1 MVGELSEDGN
11 WIWDGDNWVPHA
23 TEEASPQMNEAPE
36 LVVEPSVSVGTLP
49 VPSPEFNSPLNPVL
63 VTNPAFN
70 PLMIPI
76 EESNTPKILKI
87 ISGAFGIL
95 MSVVLL
101 LFILG
106 LVVGVNSDNISYYQ
120 NEGSSSASDY
130 ADAIGVVQILTYI
143 QVIFVFG
150 ILIAS
155 IMTILDKTAW
165 WVLPALITVLIFIF
179 AGTSYYLADAGNVY
193 LDSCDPEY
201 YDNCGEI
208 QEESMFDQDHM
219 FSGYGGLFGLS
230 IIGILS
236 LIIKAKSTNKTDGA
250 LEVAA
255 NGGTSKAANRTLA
268 ISIVVIVIGALFA
281 FMVFNALMNPVT
293 EDSNESSPTLQQFVG
308 RDMDVGADLSGD
320 VAEPLV
326 EVELEWADPN
336 SNTKNGGPIR
346 WDLLK
351 VEITIDGTDY
361 TCSMSNSLSDCVV
374 DKMETN
380 VDGYWSKGESILFY
394 EGSDSNLCSDTCI
407 VEVLLIVTDSTN
419 PDRVIKQLEV
429 VAQSDY

>member
-23 TEEASPQMNEAPE
+23 TKEASPQMNEPSE
-36 LVVEPSVSVGTLP
+36 LIVEPSVPTETLP
-49 VPSPEFNSPLNPVL
+49 VPSPEFNSLPNSIL
-63 VTNPAFN
+63 VTSPAFN

-76 EESNTPKILKI
+76 EESNTPKVLKI

-95 MSVVLL
+95 MSIVLL

-106 LVVGVNSDNISYYQ
+106 LVVGVNSDNIDYYQ
-120 NEGSSSASDY
+120 NEGSSSANDY

-155 IMTILDKTAW
+155 VMTILDKTAW

-193 LDSCDPEY
+193 LDSCDPEF
-201 YDNCGEI
+201 YDNCGDI

-219 FSGYGGLFGLS
+219 FSGYCGLFGLS

-236 LIIKAKSTNKTDGA
+236 LIIKAKSSKKNDGA

-255 NGGTSKAANRTLA
+255 NGETSKAANRTLA

-281 FMVFNALMNPVT
+281 FMVFNAFMNPVT

-308 RDMDVGADLSGD
+308 RDMDVGAELSED

-326 EVELEWADPN
+326 AVDLEWADPN
-336 SNTKNGGPIR
+336 SNFKNGGPLR

-380 VDGYWSKGESILFY
+380 VDGYWSQGESILFY

-407 VEVLLIVTDSTN
+407 VEVLLIVTDSSN

>member
-23 TEEASPQMNEAPE
+23 TEEASPQMNEPSE
-36 LVVEPSVSVGTLP
+36 LVVEPSGSVGTLP

-70 PLMIPI
+70 PLMTPI

-87 ISGAFGIL
+87 ISGSFGIL

-193 LDSCDPEY
+193 LDSCDPTF
-201 YDNCGEI
+201 YDNCGDI

-219 FSGYGGLFGLS
+219 LSGYGGLFGLS

-236 LIIKAKSTNKTDGA
+236 LIIKAKSSNKNDGA

-326 EVELEWADPN
+326 AVDLEWADPN

-380 VDGYWSKGESILFY
+380 DDGYWSQGESILFY
-394 EGSDSNLCSDTCI
+394 EGSDSNLCSDTCT
-407 VEVLLIVTDSTN
+407 VEILLLITDSTN
-419 PDRVIKQLEV
+419 PDRVLKQLDV
-429 VAQSDY
+429 VAKSDY

>member
-23 TEEASPQMNEAPE
+23 TEEASLQMNEPSE
-36 LVVEPSVSVGTLP
+36 LIVEPSVPTETLP
-49 VPSPEFNSPLNPVL
+49 VPSPEFNSLPNSIL
-63 VTNPAFN
+63 VTSPAFN

-76 EESNTPKILKI
+76 EESNTPKVLKI

-95 MSVVLL
+95 MSIVLL

-106 LVVGVNSDNISYYQ
+106 LVVGVNSDNIDYYQ
-120 NEGSSSASDY
+120 NEGSSSANDY

-193 LDSCDPEY
+193 LDSCDPEF

-219 FSGYGGLFGLS
+219 FSGYCGLFGLS

-236 LIIKAKSTNKTDGA
+236 LIIKAKSSKKNDGA

-255 NGGTSKAANRTLA
+255 NGETSKAANRTLA

-293 EDSNESSPTLQQFVG
+293 EESNESSPTLQQFVG
-308 RDMDVGADLSGD
+308 RDMDVGAELSED

-326 EVELEWADPN
+326 AVDLEWADPN
-336 SNTKNGGPIR
+336 SNFKNGGPLR

-380 VDGYWSKGESILFY
+380 VDGYWSQGESIFFY

-407 VEVLLIVTDSTN
+407 VEVLLIVTDSSN

>member
-23 TEEASPQMNEAPE
+23 TEEASPQMNEPSE
-36 LVVEPSVSVGTLP
+36 LVVEPSGSVGTLP

-70 PLMIPI
+70 PLMTPI

-87 ISGAFGIL
+87 ISGSFGIL

-193 LDSCDPEY
+193 LDSCDPTF
-201 YDNCGEI
+201 YDNCGDI

-219 FSGYGGLFGLS
+219 LSGYGGLFGLS

-236 LIIKAKSTNKTDGA
+236 LIIKAKSSNKNDGA

-255 NGGTSKAANRTLA
+255 NDGTSKAANRTLA

-326 EVELEWADPN
+326 AVDLEWADPN

-351 VEITIDGTDY
+351 IEITIDGTDY

-380 VDGYWSKGESILFY
+380 DDGYWSQGESILFY
-394 EGSDSNLCSDTCI
+394 EGSDSNLCSDTCT
-407 VEVLLIVTDSTN
+407 VEILLLITDSTN
-419 PDRVIKQLEV
+419 PDRVLKQLDV

>member
-23 TEEASPQMNEAPE
+23 TEEASPQMNEPSE
-36 LVVEPSVSVGTLP
+36 LVVEPSGSVGTLP

-70 PLMIPI
+70 PLMTPI
-76 EESNTPKILKI
+76 EESNPAKILKI

-120 NEGSSSASDY
+120 NEGTSSASDY
-130 ADAIGVVQILTYI
+130 ADASGVVQILTYI

-179 AGTSYYLADAGNVY
+179 AGTSYYLADAGNIY
-193 LDSCDPEY
+193 LDSCDPTF
-201 YDNCGEI
+201 YDNCGDI

-219 FSGYGGLFGLS
+219 LSGYGGLFGLS

-236 LIIKAKSTNKTDGA
+236 LIIKAKSSNKNDDE

-326 EVELEWADPN
+326 AVDLEWADPN

-351 VEITIDGTDY
+351 IEITIDGTDY

-380 VDGYWSKGESILFY
+380 DDGYWSQGESILFY
-394 EGSDSNLCSDTCI
+394 EGSDSNLCSDTCT
-407 VEVLLIVTDSTN
+407 VEILLLITDSTN
-419 PDRVIKQLEV
+419 PDRVLKQLDV
-429 VAQSDY
+429 VAKSDY

>member
-23 TEEASPQMNEAPE
+23 TEEASPQMNEPSE
-36 LVVEPSVSVGTLP
+36 LVVEPSGSVGTLP
-49 VPSPEFNSPLNPVL
+49 VPSAEFNSPLNPVL

-70 PLMIPI
+70 PLMTPI
-76 EESNTPKILKI
+76 EESNTAKILKI

-193 LDSCDPEY
+193 LDSCDPTF
-201 YDNCGEI
+201 YDNCGDI

-219 FSGYGGLFGLS
+219 LSGYGGLFGLS

-236 LIIKAKSTNKTDGA
+236 LIIKAKSSNKNDGA

-326 EVELEWADPN
+326 AVELEWADPN

-380 VDGYWSKGESILFY
+380 DDGYWSQGESILFY
-394 EGSDSNLCSDTCI
+394 EGSDSNLCSDTCT
-407 VEVLLIVTDSTN
+407 VEILLLITDSTN

>member
-1 MVGELSEDGN
+1 
-11 WIWDGDNWVPHA
+11 
-23 TEEASPQMNEAPE
+23 
-36 LVVEPSVSVGTLP
+36 
-49 VPSPEFNSPLNPVL
+49 
-63 VTNPAFN
+63 
-70 PLMIPI
+70 
-76 EESNTPKILKI
+76 
-87 ISGAFGIL
+87 

-106 LVVGVNSDNISYYQ
+106 LVVGVNSDNINYYQ

-155 IMTILDKTAW
+155 IMTIVDKTAW

-193 LDSCDPEY
+193 LDSCDPEF
-201 YDNCGEI
+201 YDNCGDI

-219 FSGYGGLFGLS
+219 FSGYCGLFGLS

-236 LIIKAKSTNKTDGA
+236 LIIKAKSSKKNDGA

-255 NGGTSKAANRTLA
+255 NGETSKAANRTLA

-281 FMVFNALMNPVT
+281 FMVFNAFMNPVT
-293 EDSNESSPTLQQFVG
+293 EDSNESSPILQQFVG
-308 RDMDVGADLSGD
+308 RDMDVGAELSED
-320 VAEPLV
+320 VAEPLIAV
-326 EVELEWADPN
+326 DLEWADPN
-336 SNTKNGGPIR
+336 SNFKNGGPLR

-380 VDGYWSKGESILFY
+380 DDGYWSQGESILFY

-407 VEVLLIVTDSTN
+407 VEVLLIVTDSSK

>member
-23 TEEASPQMNEAPE
+23 TEEASPQMNEPSK
-36 LVVEPSVSVGTLP
+36 LVVEPSGSVGTLP
-49 VPSPEFNSPLNPVL
+49 VPSAEFNSPLNPVL

-70 PLMIPI
+70 PLMTPI
-76 EESNTPKILKI
+76 EESNTAKILKI

-193 LDSCDPEY
+193 LDSCDPTF
-201 YDNCGEI
+201 YDNCGDI

-219 FSGYGGLFGLS
+219 LSGYGGLFGLS

-236 LIIKAKSTNKTDGA
+236 LIIKAKSSNKNDGA

-326 EVELEWADPN
+326 AVDLEWADPN

-380 VDGYWSKGESILFY
+380 DDGYWSQGESILFY

>member
-23 TEEASPQMNEAPE
+23 TEEASPQINEPSE
-36 LVVEPSVSVGTLP
+36 LIVEPSVPAVTLP
-49 VPSPEFNSPLNPVL
+49 VPAPGLNPLPNSIL
-63 VTNPAFN
+63 VTSPAFN

-76 EESNTPKILKI
+76 EESNTPKVLKI

-106 LVVGVNSDNISYYQ
+106 LVVGVNSDNINYYQ

-155 IMTILDKTAW
+155 VMTILDKTAW

-193 LDSCDPEY
+193 LDSCDPEF
-201 YDNCGEI
+201 YDNCGDI

-219 FSGYGGLFGLS
+219 FSGYCGLFGLS

-236 LIIKAKSTNKTDGA
+236 LIIKAKSSKKTDGA

-255 NGGTSKAANRTLA
+255 NGETSKAANRTLA

-281 FMVFNALMNPVT
+281 FMVFNAFMNPVT
-293 EDSNESSPTLQQFVG
+293 EDSNESSPILQQFVG
-308 RDMDVGADLSGD
+308 RDMDVGAELSED

-326 EVELEWADPN
+326 AVDLEWADPN
-336 SNTKNGGPIR
+336 SNFKNGGPLR

-361 TCSMSNSLSDCVV
+361 TCSMSDSLSDCAV
-374 DKMETN
+374 DKMETSD
-380 VDGYWSKGESILFY
+380 DGYWSQGESILFY

-407 VEVLLIVTDSTN
+407 VEVLLIVTDSSN

>member
-23 TEEASPQMNEAPE
+23 TEEASPQMNEPSE
-36 LVVEPSVSVGTLP
+36 LIVEPSVPAVTLP
-49 VPSPEFNSPLNPVL
+49 VPAPGLNPLPNSIL
-63 VTNPAFN
+63 VTSPAFN

-76 EESNTPKILKI
+76 EESNTPKVLKI

-106 LVVGVNSDNISYYQ
+106 LVVGVNSDNINSFQ

-155 IMTILDKTAW
+155 VMTILDKTAW

-193 LDSCDPEY
+193 LDSCDPEF
-201 YDNCGEI
+201 YDNCGDI

-219 FSGYGGLFGLS
+219 FSGYCGLFGLS

-236 LIIKAKSTNKTDGA
+236 LIIKAKSSKKNDGA

-255 NGGTSKAANRTLA
+255 NGETSKAANRTLA

-281 FMVFNALMNPVT
+281 FMVFNALMNPIT
-293 EDSNESSPTLQQFVG
+293 EDSDESSPTLQQFVG
-308 RDMDVGADLSGD
+308 RDMDVGAELSED

-326 EVELEWADPN
+326 AVDLEWADPN
-336 SNTKNGGPIR
+336 SNFKNGGPLR

-361 TCSMSNSLSDCVV
+361 TCSMSDSLSDCVV

-380 VDGYWSKGESILFY
+380 VDGYWSQGESIFFY

-407 VEVLLIVTDSTN
+407 VEVLLIVTDSSN

>member
-23 TEEASPQMNEAPE
+23 TEEASPQMNEPSE
-36 LVVEPSVSVGTLP
+36 LVVEPSGSVGTLP

-70 PLMIPI
+70 PLMTPI

-87 ISGAFGIL
+87 ISGSFGIL

-193 LDSCDPEY
+193 LDSCDPTF
-201 YDNCGEI
+201 YDNCGDI

-219 FSGYGGLFGLS
+219 LSGYGGLFGLS

-236 LIIKAKSTNKTDGA
+236 LIIKAKSSNKNDGA

-326 EVELEWADPN
+326 AVDLEWADPN

-380 VDGYWSKGESILFY
+380 DDGYWSQGESILFY
-394 EGSDSNLCSDTCI
+394 EGSDSNLCSDTCT
-407 VEVLLIVTDSTN
+407 VEILLLITDSTN
-419 PDRVIKQLEV
+419 PDRVLKQLDV

>member
-23 TEEASPQMNEAPE
+23 TEEASPQMNEPSE
-36 LVVEPSVSVGTLP
+36 LIVEPSVPAVTLP
-49 VPSPEFNSPLNPVL
+49 VPAPGLNPLPNSIL
-63 VTNPAFN
+63 VTSPAFN

-76 EESNTPKILKI
+76 EESNTPKVLKI

-106 LVVGVNSDNISYYQ
+106 LVVGVNSDNINYYQ

-155 IMTILDKTAW
+155 VMTILDKTAW

-193 LDSCDPEY
+193 LDSCDPEF
-201 YDNCGEI
+201 YDNCGDI

-219 FSGYGGLFGLS
+219 FSGYCGLFGLS

-236 LIIKAKSTNKTDGA
+236 LIIKAKSSKKNDGA

-255 NGGTSKAANRTLA
+255 NGETSKAANRTLA

-281 FMVFNALMNPVT
+281 FMVFNAFMNPVT
-293 EDSNESSPTLQQFVG
+293 EDSNESSPILQQFVG
-308 RDMDVGADLSGD
+308 RDMDVGAELSED
-320 VAEPLV
+320 VAEPLIAV
-326 EVELEWADPN
+326 DLEWADPD
-336 SNTKNGGPIR
+336 SNFKNGGPLR

-380 VDGYWSKGESILFY
+380 DDGYWSQGESILFY

-407 VEVLLIVTDSTN
+407 VEVLLIVTDSSK

>member
-23 TEEASPQMNEAPE
+23 TEEASPQMNEPSE
-36 LVVEPSVSVGTLP
+36 LVVEPSGSVGTLP

-70 PLMIPI
+70 PLMTPI
-76 EESNTPKILKI
+76 EESNTAKILKI

-193 LDSCDPEY
+193 LDSCDPTF
-201 YDNCGEI
+201 YDNCGDI

-219 FSGYGGLFGLS
+219 LSGYGGLFGLS

-236 LIIKAKSTNKTDGA
+236 LIIKAKSSNKNDGA

-326 EVELEWADPN
+326 AVELEWADPN

-380 VDGYWSKGESILFY
+380 DDGYWSQGESILFY
-394 EGSDSNLCSDTCI
+394 EGSDSNLCSDTCT
-407 VEVLLIVTDSTN
+407 VEILLLITDSTN
-419 PDRVIKQLEV
+419 PDRVLKQLEV

>member
-23 TEEASPQMNEAPE
+23 TEEASPQMNEPSE
-36 LVVEPSVSVGTLP
+36 LVVEPSGSVGTLP

-70 PLMIPI
+70 PLMTPI
-76 EESNTPKILKI
+76 EESNPAKILKI

-106 LVVGVNSDNISYYQ
+106 LVVGVNSYNISYYQ
-120 NEGSSSASDY
+120 NEGTSSASDY

-179 AGTSYYLADAGNVY
+179 AGTSYYLADAGNIY
-193 LDSCDPEY
+193 LDSCDPTF
-201 YDNCGEI
+201 YDNCGDI

-219 FSGYGGLFGLS
+219 LSGYGGLFGLS

-236 LIIKAKSTNKTDGA
+236 LIIKAKSSNKNDGA

-255 NGGTSKAANRTLA
+255 NDGTSKAANRTLA

-326 EVELEWADPN
+326 AVDLEWADPN

-380 VDGYWSKGESILFY
+380 DDGYWSQGESILFY
-394 EGSDSNLCSDTCI
+394 EGSDSNLCSDTCT
-407 VEVLLIVTDSTN
+407 VEILLLITDSTN
-419 PDRVIKQLEV
+419 PDRVLKQLDV
-429 VAQSDY
+429 VAKSDY

>member
-23 TEEASPQMNEAPE
+23 TEEASPQMNEPSE
-36 LVVEPSVSVGTLP
+36 LIVEPSVPAVTLP
-49 VPSPEFNSPLNPVL
+49 VPAPGFNPLPNSIL
-63 VTNPAFN
+63 VTSPAFN

-76 EESNTPKILKI
+76 EESNTPKVLKI

-106 LVVGVNSDNISYYQ
+106 LVVGVNSDNINYYQ

-143 QVIFVFG
+143 QAIFVFA

-155 IMTILDKTAW
+155 IMTIVDKTAW

-193 LDSCDPEY
+193 LDSCDPEF
-201 YDNCGEI
+201 YDNCGDI

-219 FSGYGGLFGLS
+219 FSGYCGLFGLS

-236 LIIKAKSTNKTDGA
+236 LIIKAKSSKKNDGA

-255 NGGTSKAANRTLA
+255 NGETSKAANRTLA

-293 EDSNESSPTLQQFVG
+293 EESNESSPTLQQFVG

-320 VAEPLV
+320 VAEPLIAV
-326 EVELEWADPN
+326 DLEWADPD
-336 SNTKNGGPIR
+336 SNFKNGGPLR

-380 VDGYWSKGESILFY
+380 VDGYWSQGESILFY
-394 EGSDSNLCSDTCI
+394 EGSDTNLCSDTCI
-407 VEVLLIVTDSTN
+407 VEVLLIVTDSSN

>member
-11 WIWDGDNWVPHA
+11 WIWDGDNWVPHSA
-23 TEEASPQMNEAPE
+23 EEAPPQEIETSE
-36 LVVEPSVSVGTLP
+36 LAVESSVPAETLP
-49 VPSPEFNSPLNPVL
+49 VPSPEFNSLPNSIL
-63 VTNPAFN
+63 VTSPAFN

-76 EESNTPKILKI
+76 EESNTPKVLKI

-106 LVVGVNSDNISYYQ
+106 LVVGVNSDNINYYQ
-120 NEGSSSASDY
+120 NEGSSSANDY

-143 QVIFVFG
+143 QAIFVFG

-193 LDSCDPEY
+193 LDSCDSEIY
-201 YDNCGEI
+201 ANCGD
-208 QEESMFDQDHM
+208 QKEESMFVQDHM
-219 FSGYGGLFGLS
+219 FSGYCGLFGLS

-236 LIIKAKSTNKTDGA
+236 LITKAKSSKKNDGA

-255 NGGTSKAANRTLA
+255 NGETSKAANRTLA

-293 EDSNESSPTLQQFVG
+293 EDSNESSPILQQFVG

-320 VAEPLV
+320 VGEPLIAV
-326 EVELEWADPN
+326 DLEWADPN
-336 SNTKNGGPIR
+336 SNFKNGGPLR

-380 VDGYWSKGESILFY
+380 VDGYWSQGESILFY

-407 VEVLLIVTDSTN
+407 VEVLLIVTDSSN

-429 VAQSDY
+429 VAQSDD

>member
-11 WIWDGDNWVPHA
+11 WRWDGDNWVPHSA
-23 TEEASPQMNEAPE
+23 EEAPPQEIETIE
-36 LVVEPSVSVGTLP
+36 LAVASEPIGTIP
-49 VPSPEFNSPLNPVL
+49 VPSPELNPLLNSVPITHL
-63 VTNPAFN
+63 GFN
-70 PLMIPI
+70 PPMIPI
-76 EESNTPKILKI
+76 EESNTPKVLKI

-106 LVVGVNSDNISYYQ
+106 LVIGVNSDNISYYQ
-120 NEGSSSASDY
+120 NEGTSSASDY

-150 ILIAS
+150 IFIAS

-165 WVLPALITVLIFIF
+165 WVLPAFITILIFIF

-193 LDSCDPEY
+193 LDSCDPEF
-201 YDNCGEI
+201 YDNCGDI

-219 FSGYGGLFGLS
+219 FSGYCGLFGLS

-236 LIIKAKSTNKTDGA
+236 LITKAKSSKKNDEA

-255 NGGTSKAANRTLA
+255 NDGTSKAANRTLA
-268 ISIVVIVIGALFA
+268 ISIVVIMIGALFA

-293 EDSNESSPTLQQFVG
+293 EESNESSPTLQQFVG
-308 RDMDVGADLSGD
+308 RDMDVGADLSED
-320 VAEPLV
+320 VAEALV
-326 EVELEWADPN
+326 AVDLEWADPN

-351 VEITIDGTDY
+351 IEITIDGTDY

-380 VDGYWSKGESILFY
+380 DDGYWSQGESILFY
-394 EGSDSNLCSDTCI
+394 EGSDSNLCSDTCT
-407 VEVLLIVTDSTN
+407 VEILLIITDSSN
-419 PDRVIKQLEV
+419 PDKVLKQLDV
-429 VAQSDY
+429 VAKSDD

>member
-23 TEEASPQMNEAPE
+23 TEEASPQMNEPSE
-36 LVVEPSVSVGTLP
+36 LVVEPSGSVGTLP

-70 PLMIPI
+70 PLMTPI
-76 EESNTPKILKI
+76 EESNTAKILKI

-120 NEGSSSASDY
+120 NEGTSSASDY

-193 LDSCDPEY
+193 LDSCDPTF
-201 YDNCGEI
+201 YDNCGDI

-219 FSGYGGLFGLS
+219 LSGYGGLFGLS

-236 LIIKAKSTNKTDGA
+236 LIIKAKSSNKNDGA

-326 EVELEWADPN
+326 AVELEWADPN

-380 VDGYWSKGESILFY
+380 DDGYWSQGESILFY
-394 EGSDSNLCSDTCI
+394 EGSDSNLCSDTCT
-407 VEVLLIVTDSTN
+407 VEILLLITDSTN
-419 PDRVIKQLEV
+419 PDRVLKQLEV

>member
-23 TEEASPQMNEAPE
+23 TEEASPQMNEPSE
-36 LVVEPSVSVGTLP
+36 LVVEPSGSVGTLP

-70 PLMIPI
+70 PLMTPI

-193 LDSCDPEY
+193 LDSCDPTF
-201 YDNCGEI
+201 YDNCGDI

-219 FSGYGGLFGLS
+219 LSGYGGLFGLS

-236 LIIKAKSTNKTDGA
+236 LIIKAKSSNKNDGA

-255 NGGTSKAANRTLA
+255 NDGTSKAANRTLA

-326 EVELEWADPN
+326 AVELEWADPN

-380 VDGYWSKGESILFY
+380 DDGYWSQGESILFY
-394 EGSDSNLCSDTCI
+394 EGSDSNLCSDTCT
-407 VEVLLIVTDSTN
+407 VEILLLITDSTN

>member
-11 WIWDGDNWVPHA
+11 WIWDGDNWVPYA
-23 TEEASPQMNEAPE
+23 TEEASPQINEPSE
-36 LVVEPSVSVGTLP
+36 LVVEPSVPAETLP
-49 VPSPEFNSPLNPVL
+49 VPSPEFNSIPNSIL
-63 VTNPAFN
+63 VTSPAFN

-76 EESNTPKILKI
+76 EESNTPKVLKI

-179 AGTSYYLADAGNVY
+179 AGTSYFLADAGNIY
-193 LDSCDPEY
+193 LDSCDPEF
-201 YDNCGEI
+201 YDNCGDI

-219 FSGYGGLFGLS
+219 FSGYCGLFGLS

-236 LIIKAKSTNKTDGA
+236 LIINAKSSKKNDGA

-255 NGGTSKAANRTLA
+255 NGETSKAVNRTLA

-320 VAEPLV
+320 VAEPLIAV
-326 EVELEWADPN
+326 DLEWADPN
-336 SNTKNGGPIR
+336 SNFKNGGPLR

-361 TCSMSNSLSDCVV
+361 TCSMTDSLSDCVV

-380 VDGYWSKGESILFY
+380 VDGYWSQGESILFY

>member
-23 TEEASPQMNEAPE
+23 TEEASPQMNEPAE
-36 LVVEPSVSVGTLP
+36 LIVEPSVPTETLP
-49 VPSPEFNSPLNPVL
+49 VPSPEFNTLPNSIL
-63 VTNPAFN
+63 VTSPAFN

-76 EESNTPKILKI
+76 EESNTPKVLKI

-95 MSVVLL
+95 MSIVLL

-106 LVVGVNSDNISYYQ
+106 LVVGVNSDNIDYYQ
-120 NEGSSSASDY
+120 NEGSSSANDY

-155 IMTILDKTAW
+155 VMTILDKTAW

-193 LDSCDPEY
+193 LDSCDPEF
-201 YDNCGEI
+201 YDNCGDI

-219 FSGYGGLFGLS
+219 FSGYCGLFGLS

-236 LIIKAKSTNKTDGA
+236 LIIKAKSSKKNDGA

-255 NGGTSKAANRTLA
+255 NGETSKAANRTLA

-281 FMVFNALMNPVT
+281 FMVFNAFMNPVT
-293 EDSNESSPTLQQFVG
+293 EDSNESSPILQQFVG
-308 RDMDVGADLSGD
+308 RDMDVGAELSED

-326 EVELEWADPN
+326 AVDLEWADPN
-336 SNTKNGGPIR
+336 SNFKNGGPLR

-361 TCSMSNSLSDCVV
+361 TCSMSDSLSDCVV

-380 VDGYWSKGESILFY
+380 VDGYWSQGESIFFY

-407 VEVLLIVTDSTN
+407 VEVLLIVTDSSN

>member
-23 TEEASPQMNEAPE
+23 TEEASPQMNEPSE
-36 LVVEPSVSVGTLP
+36 LVVEPSGSVGTLP

-70 PLMIPI
+70 PLMTPI
-76 EESNTPKILKI
+76 EESNPAKILKI

-120 NEGSSSASDY
+120 NEGTSSASDY

-193 LDSCDPEY
+193 LDSCDPTF
-201 YDNCGEI
+201 YDNCGDI

-236 LIIKAKSTNKTDGA
+236 LIIKAKSSNKNDGA

-255 NGGTSKAANRTLA
+255 NDGTSKAANRTLA

-326 EVELEWADPN
+326 AVDLEWADPN

-351 VEITIDGTDY
+351 IEITIDGTDY

-380 VDGYWSKGESILFY
+380 DDGYWSQGESILFY
-394 EGSDSNLCSDTCI
+394 EGSDSNLCSDTCT
-407 VEVLLIVTDSTN
+407 VEILLLITDSTN
-419 PDRVIKQLEV
+419 PDRVLKQLDV
-429 VAQSDY
+429 VAKSDY